1 MNATALEDF
10 DRRDFLIKGTSAL
23 TFVGMA
29 STAVPFISSW
39 QPSSVTRLSGEPLSV
54 NLKTIE
60 EGAGIKFLWRGIP
73 IWVVR
78 RSQSVIDGL
87 TTNQHLL
94 KDPDS
99 LESEQPE
106 YARNPLRSR
115 RADVIVLSGICTH
128 LGCIPEFKPP
138 GDADLGIDLAGG
150 FFCACHG
157 SRYDAAGRV
166 IKGSPAP
173 RNLPVINYYFADET
187 TLVIG
192 ADSSIQGE
200 A

>member
-1 MNATALEDF
+1 MNNAVLED
-10 DRRDFLIKGTSAL
+10 DGRRDFLIKGTAAL
-23 TFVGMA
+23 TLVGA
-29 STAVPFISSW
+29 ANTAVPFIASW
-39 QPSSVTRLSGEPLSV
+39 QPSPVTRLSGEPLAV
-54 NLKTIE
+54 DLRTIE
-60 EGAGIKFLWRGIP
+60 EGAGIKFLWRGTP
-73 IWVVR
+73 VWVVR
-78 RSQSVIDGL
+78 RSQSIVAGL
-87 TTNQHLL
+87 AANQHLL

-106 YARNPLRSR
+106 YARNPYRSR
-115 RADVIVLSGICTH
+115 RADVLVLSGICTH

-138 GDADLGIDLAGG
+138 GDTELGIDLAGG

-173 RNLPVINYYFADET
+173 RNLPVINYYFADDH

-192 ADSSIQGE
+192 ADSNHQG
-200 A
+200 AA